1 LMNTLAASE
10 SLAGRGSAGWVHR
23 THADYIRA
31 LGRACAPAQ
40 HLDSGASTIYSM
52 CQCDFSPACAACGRR
67 PRPASAR
74 RLISLMGDLQT
85 ELHWQTRMARRTRPG
100 GRLPAVVHTV
110 LSNCG
115 SPPAEIM
122 MDRLAYS
129 EWQLEAAWPRLV
141 RRWDKN
147 RGHQRDDASSAAA
160 DISLSK
166 SISSSLRRR
175 CPTARSCQM
184 PVCCRRQCQCAPQ
197 AQRLIMQALPGSRAK
212 LTYMRAFADCRYA
225 FKFVKKRC

>member
-1 LMNTLAASE
+1 MAAGDCWQHRQEYQFWAFRGLHGNFRLLSTCRVPQVVDLMNTLAASE

-115 SPPAEIM
+115 SPLKWI
-122 MDRLAYS
+122 
-129 EWQLEAAWPRLV
+129 
-141 RRWDKN
+141 
-147 RGHQRDDASSAAA
+147 G
-160 DISLSK
+160 
-166 SISSSLRRR
+166 
-175 CPTARSCQM
+175 
-184 PVCCRRQCQCAPQ
+184 
-197 AQRLIMQALPGSRAK
+197 
-212 LTYMRAFADCRYA
+212 
-225 FKFVKKRC
+225 